1 MKQCN
6 IEQGLMQIDPT
17 MAIKRYKEDK
27 IKPEDA
33 VLFIRQPKRNT
44 AIGTELFKEYAV
56 EIYKKYSGDI
66 EKVKNDIVFNGGG
79 SEYWKKIFEECSVYE
94 TRWVSP
100 ENIDRLMLYAI
111 ALEAYDKKDVNAIT
125 DARVNEIIT
134 GQPDDYANSILET
147 FRAYVMS

>member
-1 MKQCN
+1 MSPFIFECLKHLYLKYDIYMKQFN
-6 IEQGLMQIDPT
+6 REQGLMQIDPT

-66 EKVKNDIVFNGGG
+66 EKVKNDRVYNGGG
-79 SEYWKKIFEECSVYE
+79 SEYWKKIFEECYKLLERDSSIYWDE
-94 TRWVSP
+94 TDK
-100 ENIDRLMLYAI
+100 EYA
-111 ALEAYDKKDVNAIT
+111 V
-125 DARVNEIIT
+125 EI
-134 GQPDDYANSILET
+134 
-147 FRAYVMS
+147 